1 MTTPPVLFA
10 ALAAVPPLSYLAT
23 TEMPPSFLAV
33 VRELGSFGVLL
44 MAAIWL
50 ARRGARLLEGVA
62 ESQHTMAEAMK
73 QAGAAQAKAFEDM
86 VEGQKEAA
94 RETAEQHRAIL
105 AASERIRAYCE
116 RMACELGPPTRP
128 IPEG

>member
-1 MTTPPVLFA
+1 MTTPPVLFT
-10 ALAAVPPLSYLAT
+10 ALAAIFPISYLAT

-62 ESQHTMAEAMK
+62 ESQRTMAEALK
-73 QAGAAQAKAFEDM
+73 VSGAANARALEDM
-86 VEGQKEAA
+86 VEGQKESA
-94 RETAEQHRAIL
+94 REMAEQHRAIL

-116 RMACELGPPTRP
+116 RRACELGPPTRP
-128 IPEG
+128 VPEG